1 MTDIRFDKR
10 SAECPEILA
19 NPCGASLGLLGL
31 TLILYALVGAKLLPL
46 QPREFGLLLLAAG
59 VLQLV
64 AGVFELNRQNG
75 FGAIVG
81 FGYGFF
87 WLSLIAL
94 VIYPQLSQGHAPS
107 DSMLACYLIM
117 WAFFT
122 GVLFLG
128 TLRLSRTLRLA
139 FGLLAVYLLGFAAGL
154 AMQLPALQ
162 VIAGYLGAVCG
173 LLFLVL
179 AGVTLAAEWRSRPP
193 VAVAARKWS

>member
-1 MTDIRFDKR
+1 MADIRSVQR
-10 SAECPEILA
+10 SSGNHEILA
-19 NPCGASLGLLGL
+19 NPGSASLGLLGL
-31 TLILYALVGAKLLPL
+31 TLILFALVGAKLLPL
-46 QPREFGLLLLAAG
+46 PFREFGLLLLVAG

-64 AGVFELNRQNG
+64 TGGFELNRQNG
-75 FGAIVG
+75 FGAIAS

-94 VIYPQLSQGHAPS
+94 YIYPQLSHGHAPS

-139 FGLLAVYLLGFAAGL
+139 FVLLALYLLSFAAGL
-154 AMQLPALQ
+154 AMHLPGLQ
-162 VIAGYLGAVCG
+162 VVAGYLGGVCG

-179 AGVTLAAEWRSRPP
+179 SGVKLIADMRSQLP
-193 VAVAARKWS
+193 VAVAGRKLG